1 MSESGLEVVDKWAG
15 EMTGLCL
22 SGRADPFVFPPQQQT
37 EWQRYLRQSLEV
49 VAKVMELL
57 PTHAFSTL
65 VTHHLEGNEEPISFS
80 LNM

>member
-1 MSESGLEVVDKWAG
+1 MSKSGLEAEDRLAG
-15 EMTGLCL
+15 RMMRLPVW
-22 SGRADPFVFPPQQQT
+22 RADPSVLSLQQQT

-65 VTHHLEGNEEPISFS
+65 VTHHLEGDEEPNDFPAHIA
-80 LNM
+80 

>member
-1 MSESGLEVVDKWAG
+1 MGKEGDK
-15 EMTGLCL
+15 TLPVK
-22 SGRADPFVFPPQQQT
+22 RADPFVFPLQQQT

-65 VTHHLEGNEEPISFS
+65 VTHSLEGDEKSLVISLLVS
-80 LNM
+80 

>member
-1 MSESGLEVVDKWAG
+1 MSKSEAEDRLAG
-15 EMTGLCL
+15 KMTGLCCRKADL
-22 SGRADPFVFPPQQQT
+22 SVFPLQQQT

-65 VTHHLEGNEEPISFS
+65 VTHVWRGVKSPVIALYT
-80 LNM
+80 

>member
-1 MSESGLEVVDKWAG
+1 MQKAFLFMQSLFKVVDPA
-15 EMTGLCL
+15 L
-22 SGRADPFVFPPQQQT
+22 SSLQQQT

-65 VTHHLEGNEEPISFS
+65 VSGQSQYLVN
-80 LNM
+80 

>member
-1 MSESGLEVVDKWAG
+1 VPNNLVLSFSVSSKFHVCEQTKQGNPGREEDRILPAG
-15 EMTGLCL
+15 ELMPL
-22 SGRADPFVFPPQQQT
+22 FPPQQQT

-65 VTHHLEGNEEPISFS
+65 VNTI
-80 LNM
+80 